1 VSIVEE
7 ALRSQATAWRDV
19 AERVSAI
26 SNREFP
32 SEAPKRILV
41 FGVGSS
47 HMAAKLIGYTLSR
60 DKSRP
65 RLPVIACSSMAIG
78 SEVVPAKGDW
88 CFAISHRGR
97 TVATL
102 AALEACQRANSFTVL
117 VSAKG
122 TVAPA
127 SAQLLLETSE
137 LEQCE
142 PHTISMTSAVCA
154 VSTHFLG
161 AKAKEEWEL
170 MGSLG
175 APGLEVMQRRV
186 GKGPAVIVG
195 EWEGEWL
202 AREGALKLMEMA
214 RLPVRAFGSEEYFHG
229 PHYSV
234 RPEDPIWYVS
244 HVKDLRGTELKSA
257 YRFDIHGSNPLAW
270 VPTLVEIQWA
280 ALAVATNLGIDPD
293 VPQVPGA

>member
-1 VSIVEE
+1 MSLVEE
-7 ALRSQATAWRDV
+7 ALRSQAYAWREV
-19 AERVSAI
+19 AEKVSAI

-47 HMAAKLIGYTLSR
+47 HFAAKLIAYTLNR

-65 RLPVIACSSMAIG
+65 RLPVMACSSVAIG

-88 CFAISHRGR
+88 CFAISHRGS
-97 TVATL
+97 TPATL
-102 AALEACQRANSFTVL
+102 AALEICSKANAFTVM
-117 VSAKG
+117 VAAKG
-122 TVAPA
+122 ITPPA
-127 SAQLLLETSE
+127 CARLYLETCGLE
-137 LEQCE
+137 LCE

-161 AKAKEEWEL
+161 AQAKEEWEL

-175 APGLEVMQRRV
+175 GPGLEVMQRRV
-186 GKGPAVIVG
+186 GNGPSVIVG
-195 EWEGEWL
+195 EWEGEWI

-214 RLPVRAFGSEEYFHG
+214 RLPVRSFSTEEYFHG
-229 PHYSV
+229 PRYSV
-234 RPEDPIWYVS
+234 KADEAVWLVS
-244 HVKDLRGTELKSA
+244 HVKDLRAAEFKPF
-257 YRFDIHGSNPLAW
+257 YRFDIHGSSSLAW

-280 ALAVATNLGIDPD
+280 ALAVATNLGVNPD
-293 VPQVPGA
+293 VPETAK